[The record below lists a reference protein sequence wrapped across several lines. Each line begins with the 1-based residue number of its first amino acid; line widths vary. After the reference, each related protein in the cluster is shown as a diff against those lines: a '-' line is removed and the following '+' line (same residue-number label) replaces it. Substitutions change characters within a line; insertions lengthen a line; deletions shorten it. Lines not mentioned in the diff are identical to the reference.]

1 MTAMTRALAATFAFL
16 VALVAMAPASA
27 QEYPPTKPVRI
38 IVPFAA
44 GGPSD
49 ILARVLAQKL
59 AASWKQSVIV
69 DNRAGAGGSLGASIA
84 AKSAPDGTTLLLS
97 DTGILTIGPALYTSL
112 PYSPKDIVPV
122 INLAKNWLV
131 LVAPANSPL
140 NSMED
145 IVARDRAKPG
155 SVSCANAGTGSTP
168 HLAAVK
174 LGSAA
179 RVKFVHIPYKGSGP
193 ALNDVIAG
201 QVDTLITSTAAAM
214 PFIKGGKLKV
224 VAVTSL
230 QRLPLLPDVRTAAES
245 GLPGF
250 EAVGAQG
257 LYAPAGTSTDYV
269 RKLNA
274 EVAAIIRQPDM
285 QERWNQMALT
295 AYDNTPEQF
304 AGWLAEQ
311 SDQWGKLIREAGVKP
326 E

>member
-1 MTAMTRALAATFAFL
+1 MPTFARRIATALLRCALACLPLA
-16 VALVAMAPASA
+16 A
-27 QEYPPTKPVRI
+27 QAQDYPPSKPVRI

-97 DTGILTIGPALYTSL
+97 DTGILTISPTLYANL
-112 PYSPKDIVPV
+112 PYTPKDLVPV

-140 NSMED
+140 NSMAD
-145 IVARDRAKPG
+145 IIARDKARPG
-155 SVSCANAGTGSTP
+155 GVNCANAGTGSTP
-168 HLAAVK
+168 HLAAEKLAAAAHVK
-174 LGSAA
+174 ML
-179 RVKFVHIPYKGSGP
+179 HIPYKGSGP

-214 PFIKGGKLKV
+214 PFIKSGKLKV
-224 VAVTSL
+224 IAVTSL
-230 QRLPLLPDVRTAAES
+230 QRLALLPDARTAAES

-257 LYAPAGTSTDYV
+257 LYAPAGTSPEYA

-274 EVAAIIRQPDM
+274 EVAAIIRQADM
-285 QERWNQMALT
+285 QERWTQMALST
-295 AYDNTPEQF
+295 LDNTPEQF
-304 AGWLAEQ
+304 SVWLAEQ
-311 SDQWGKLIREAGVKP
+311 SGEWGKVIREAGVKA

>member
-1 MTAMTRALAATFAFL
+1 MHAAARTLAAVFVSLALMGSAFA
-16 VALVAMAPASA
+16 
-27 QEYPPTKPVRI
+27 QDYPPSKPVRI

-59 AASWKQSVIV
+59 AASLKQSVIV
-69 DNRAGAGGSLGASIA
+69 DNRAGAGGALGASIA

-97 DTGILTIGPALYTSL
+97 DTGILTIGPALNANL
-112 PYSPKDIVPV
+112 PYSSKDIVPV

-131 LVAPANSPL
+131 LVAPTNSPL
-140 NSMED
+140 NSMDD
-145 IVARDRAKPG
+145 IVAREKARPG

-168 HLAAVK
+168 HLAAEK
-174 LGSAA
+174 LAAAA
-179 RVKFVHIPYKGSGP
+179 RVKLVHIPYKGSGP

-224 VAVTSL
+224 IAVTSL
-230 QRLPLLPDVRTAAES
+230 QRLTLLPDVRTAAES

-257 LYAPAGTSTDYV
+257 LYAPAGTSPEYA

-304 AGWLAEQ
+304 SAWLAEQ
-311 SDQWGKLIREAGVKP
+311 LEQWGKLIRDAGVKA

>member
-1 MTAMTRALAATFAFL
+1 MFAAVRLLAFAALALPFM
-16 VALVAMAPASA
+16 VSA
-27 QEYPPTKPVRI
+27 QEYPPSKPVRI

-59 AASWKQSVIV
+59 SASWKQSVIV

-97 DTGILTIGPALYTSL
+97 DTGILTISPTLYANL
-112 PYSPKDIVPV
+112 PYTPKDIVPV
-122 INLAKNWLV
+122 INLARNWLV

-140 NSMED
+140 NSMAD
-145 IVARDRAKPG
+145 LIARDKARPG
-155 SVSCANAGTGSTP
+155 SVNCANAGTGSTP
-168 HLAAVK
+168 HLAAEKLAAAAHVK
-174 LGSAA
+174 MT
-179 RVKFVHIPYKGSGP
+179 HIPYKGSGP

-224 VAVTSL
+224 IAVTSL
-230 QRLPLLPDVRTAAES
+230 QRLALLPDVRTAAES

-257 LYAPAGTSTDYV
+257 LYAPAGTSPEYA

-285 QERWNQMALT
+285 QERWTQMALS

-304 AGWLAEQ
+304 SVWLAEQ
-311 SDQWGKLIREAGVKP
+311 AADWGKLIREAGIKA